1 MSHFD
6 EGFAPPTA
14 CVQWCQLRSYHL
26 NVLDDGVVVDLDWWN
41 KHLERAGH
49 DIRLRGR
56 NLDGKTVADGFATVQ
71 RNDLR
76 IGTDLAGGEH
86 DSLGLLFLC
95 AAWQGS
101 HNYRKAMRRF
111 PDVHNPHLT
120 RPNESPLAKT
130 LTVLDSCVRDRR
142 LPDLP
147 TESWS
152 GWPDAPGVGVS
163 LMATF
168 LWAVKGSVAGGP
180 AQLIDQFGV
189 STLIHEGWLEDPAV
203 TGFTRRRY
211 DRYVALLTRWATDI
225 GTRPELV
232 EMWLVQRW
240 SARVREARFGSHAAP
255 TLF

>member
-1 MSHFD
+1 
-6 EGFAPPTA
+6 
-14 CVQWCQLRSYHL
+14 
-26 NVLDDGVVVDLDWWN
+26 
-41 KHLERAGH
+41 
-49 DIRLRGR
+49 
-56 NLDGKTVADGFATVQ
+56 
-71 RNDLR
+71 
-76 IGTDLAGGEH
+76 
-86 DSLGLLFLC
+86 
-95 AAWQGS
+95 
-101 HNYRKAMRRF
+101 
-111 PDVHNPHLT
+111 LT

-203 TGFTRRRY
+203 TGFTLRRY